1 MNRLVYAIVTHST
14 KYLRFRHL
22 TQAPTPSLHSLR
34 RCYSFVVGEK
44 PGYIARGRTAA
55 APGSHAP
62 LSQRKK
68 QLRSFLNVAG
78 STKATFPRLLG
89 KLCRLPTYCK
99 SLLREAVCVATAAA
113 ARACRLSA
121 LLRSSPGSAYSC
133 ASTEPVLVHEKQFSA
148 CVCSTGGRPAS
159 RSSRFVYMVLCGREA
174 AREAETGRVLF
185 VSVSVVMNGHVFAE
199 NGSRGAVQ

>member
-1 MNRLVYAIVTHST
+1 M
-14 KYLRFRHL
+14 
-22 TQAPTPSLHSLR
+22 
-34 RCYSFVVGEK
+34 VGEK
-44 PGYIARGRTAA
+44 LSYVARSRAA
-55 APGSHAP
+55 AGPGSHAP

-68 QLRSFLNVAG
+68 KLRSFLAG
-78 STKATFPRLLG
+78 IERGWQHQSDVCTAPRQA
-89 KLCRLPTYCK
+89 CRLPTYCN

-121 LLRSSPGSAYSC
+121 LLRSSPGYAYSC
-133 ASTEPVLVHEKQFSA
+133 ASTELVLVHEKQFSA

-185 VSVSVVMNGHVFAE
+185 ASMSVFMKGHVFVE
-199 NGSRGAVQ
+199 NGLRGTMQ

>member
-1 MNRLVYAIVTHST
+1 M
-14 KYLRFRHL
+14 
-22 TQAPTPSLHSLR
+22 
-34 RCYSFVVGEK
+34 
-44 PGYIARGRTAA
+44 
-55 APGSHAP
+55 
-62 LSQRKK
+62 
-68 QLRSFLNVAG
+68 AG
-78 STKATFPRLLG
+78 SIKATFARLLG

-113 ARACRLSA
+113 ARACYLSA
-121 LLRSSPGSAYSC
+121 LLRSSPGSAYSY

-148 CVCSTGGRPAS
+148 CVCSTGGRPTS

-185 VSVSVVMNGHVFAE
+185 ASVSVVMNGHVFAE